1 MTRQGLGIN
10 RILPDAV
17 AGWTAPAT
25 NDDGVEIVDLASGRK
40 LADLKL
46 DDAPALALAGS
57 ADGSQVAIGDAEGFL
72 RAVSSADWSTRTL
85 FRAAERG
92 PIRGLADDASG
103 TRPASVGLGF
113 RVDVRPLDD
122 RVPQI
127 AAAADR
133 RAAPS
138 QLPPADCRAPLP

>member
-1 MTRQGLGIN
+1 
-10 RILPDAV
+10 LPAAV
-17 AGWTAPAT
+17 ADWTALVT
-25 NDDGVEIVDLASGRK
+25 NDDGVEVVDLASGRK
-40 LADLKL
+40 LADLKF
-46 DDAPALALAGS
+46 DDAPALAGS

-85 FRAAERG
+85 LRAAERG
-92 PIRGLADDASG
+92 PIQGLADDASG
-103 TRPASVGLGF
+103 RRPASVGLGF
-113 RVDVRPLDD
+113 RVDARPLDD

-127 AAAADR
+127 AAAADG